1 MTFSELCDS
10 NYYRWGRAKPFIAI
24 FTIAIITAM
33 IATIKISI
41 ISIIVILII
50 ITINTIAAVAVG
62 GLAVVVVVVFVIVS
76 IAIIHSR
83 FSSNA
88 AAVRLTSG
96 SGRVSPAVSER
107 LIITYF
113 AVARQYSFVF

>member
-1 MTFSELCDS
+1 MLQSKTL
-10 NYYRWGRAKPFIAI
+10 IAI
-24 FTIAIITAM
+24 FIIAIITAM

-62 GLAVVVVVVFVIVS
+62 GLAVVVVVVFVVVVCFRCRLRRRPTQLVIT
-76 IAIIHSR
+76 AIIHSR

-96 SGRVSPAVSER
+96 SGEFSPAVAAI
-107 LIITYF
+107 LILTS
-113 AVARQYSFVF
+113 R

>member
-1 MTFSELCDS
+1 MWQSKT
-10 NYYRWGRAKPFIAI
+10 FIAI
-24 FTIAIITAM
+24 FIIAIITAM

-62 GLAVVVVVVFVIVS
+62 GLAVVVVVVFVVVVFFRCRLRRRPTQLVIT
-76 IAIIHSR
+76 AIIHSR

-96 SGRVSPAVSER
+96 SGEYRPR
-107 LIITYF
+107 
-113 AVARQYSFVF
+113 